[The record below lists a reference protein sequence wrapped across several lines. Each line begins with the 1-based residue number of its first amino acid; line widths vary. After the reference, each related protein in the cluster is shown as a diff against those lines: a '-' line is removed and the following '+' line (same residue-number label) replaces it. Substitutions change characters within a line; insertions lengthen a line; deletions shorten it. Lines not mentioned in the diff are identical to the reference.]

1 MTAARSRRVG
11 RPPGRAK
18 KYGPERGPSDAV
30 GRRLSTRWKSAE
42 SGASAPT
49 TSAQQPR
56 VPGLVFPTL
65 QAVQGLETSRGHG
78 PHAEGGTW
86 NACRQEVNTVG
97 FEPCQGM

>member
-65 QAVQGLETSRGHG
+65 QAVQGLKPPAGIARTRREARGMRAVRKVTRSG
-78 PHAEGGTW
+78 SNREL
-86 NACRQEVNTVG
+86 
-97 FEPCQGM
+97 GM